1 MIQQLCELFT
11 IFNFHASTSGSNE
24 IVGER
29 KKRYWFFNNYLAMN
43 PQNDLYSNVL
53 KFVLPEELFDYLEI
67 EYTQVEETKIHV
79 YLIEQ
84 DIKPEKYSG
93 D

>member
-1 MIQQLCELFT
+1 
-11 IFNFHASTSGSNE
+11 
-24 IVGER
+24 
-29 KKRYWFFNNYLAMN
+29 MN